1 VSIVSSRR
9 NALER
14 AHRTTGRS
22 KSRTHP
28 NAHPTTLSVS
38 PSGGRLALNGGNVAA
53 LIGVRTG
60 PQIGAALRWLEEQV
74 DDNPELN
81 TRDALTAL
89 LRFAPRSA
97 WDASR
102 RSVSRADD
110 ASDDVR
116 EGTCPVAR

>member
-1 VSIVSSRR
+1 
-9 NALER
+9 
-14 AHRTTGRS
+14 
-22 KSRTHP
+22 
-28 NAHPTTLSVS
+28 
-38 PSGGRLALNGGNVAA
+38 LNGGNVAA

-116 EGTCPVAR
+116 EGTCPIAK